1 MSTGLT
7 KADRKFLKSA
17 GVSAEPTF
25 EETRLELAKRI
36 AKHQAPGQ
44 QVKVDPDAARLEL
57 IRLAMKKLL
66 AAAEAREPGDEDD
79 E

>member
-1 MSTGLT
+1 MST
-7 KADRKFLKSA
+7 KFSPSDKKFLKSA
-17 GVSAEPTF
+17 GVSAEPAF

-57 IRLAMKKLL
+57 IRLALQKLL
-66 AAAEAREPGDEDD
+66 DASEESE
-79 E
+79 

>member
-1 MSTGLT
+1 MST
-7 KADRKFLKSA
+7 KFSPSDKKFLKSA
-17 GVSAEPTF
+17 GVSAEPAF

-36 AKHQAPGQ
+36 AKHQAPV
-44 QVKVDPDAARLEL
+44 QVKVDPDAARFEL

>member
-1 MSTGLT
+1 MST
-7 KADRKFLKSA
+7 KFSPSDKKFLKSA

-57 IRLAMKKLL
+57 IRLALQKLL
-66 AAAEAREPGDEDD
+66 DASEEGE
-79 E
+79 

>member
-1 MSTGLT
+1 MSKTFSPSD
-7 KADRKFLKSA
+7 KKFLKSA

-44 QVKVDPDAARLEL
+44 PVKLNPDAARLEL

>member
-1 MSTGLT
+1 MSDTFT
-7 KADRKFLKSA
+7 KHDLDFLA
-17 GVSAEPTF
+17 AVGVSAEPTF

-36 AKHQAPGQ
+36 AKHQAPV

-66 AAAEAREPGDEDD
+66 VAAEAREPGDEDD